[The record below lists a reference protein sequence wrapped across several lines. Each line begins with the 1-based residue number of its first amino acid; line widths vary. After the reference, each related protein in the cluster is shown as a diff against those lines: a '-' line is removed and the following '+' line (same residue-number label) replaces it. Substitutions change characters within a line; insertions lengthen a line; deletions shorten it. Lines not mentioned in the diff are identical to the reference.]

1 MIPNQPVL
9 KMSSKLYP
17 VFMHPSHRNP
27 YRNQLLSRWV
37 NQWDNLRKNQ
47 MIMYY
52 LVMHQSS
59 VQKIPGIIKW
69 NSPIIYATP

>member
-1 MIPNQPVL
+1 MIPSQPVF
-9 KMSSKLYP
+9 KMNSKLYP
-17 VFMHPSHRNP
+17 VYTRPSHRNP
-27 YRNQLLSRWV
+27 YRNQLL